1 MVISRLNRVVRR
13 AGPTVT
19 GSPPADWSPFC
30 RASRSISPTKEKG
43 TNCTSCPLRAIASC
57 AVGKGR
63 ITRQYTHSRYNRKE
77 LATISRRTCTDPY
90 RHRL

>member
-19 GSPPADWSPFC
+19 GSHPDGCPPSC

-90 RHRL
+90 RRRL